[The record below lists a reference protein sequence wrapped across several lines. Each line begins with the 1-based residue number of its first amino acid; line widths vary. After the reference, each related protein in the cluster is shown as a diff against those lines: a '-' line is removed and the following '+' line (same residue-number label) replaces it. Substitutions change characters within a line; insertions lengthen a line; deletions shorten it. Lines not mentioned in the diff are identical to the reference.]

1 LQLPFSLQLTTWFS
15 ALPAEGTFDGAKA
28 TAPAIV
34 NHAYLKVCAIMF
46 LGGCPKAWDQ
56 NKEQL

>member
-1 LQLPFSLQLTTWFS
+1 LQLPFSQQLTTWFS

-34 NHAYLKVCAIMF
+34 NRAYLKVCAIMF
-46 LGGCPKAWDQ
+46 LDGCPKAWDQ
-56 NKEQL
+56 N